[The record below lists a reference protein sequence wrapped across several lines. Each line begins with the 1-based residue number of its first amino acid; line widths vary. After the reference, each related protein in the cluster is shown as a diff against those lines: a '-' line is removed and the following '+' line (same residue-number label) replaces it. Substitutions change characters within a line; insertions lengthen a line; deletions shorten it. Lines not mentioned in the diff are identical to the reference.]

1 MDILAA
7 LQEEEE
13 ALSRSEKRI
22 SALIFSD
29 IEFAVNA
36 SITDLAEKAEVSPP
50 TVTRFCRRLGCQS
63 YSEFKI
69 RLAQS
74 TYVGSRYLQAA
85 ENIPVVEDVVND
97 IITRAQK
104 ALHALH
110 ETTDINQ
117 LESAAKKICKA
128 NMVYAF
134 GSGGNSSQVA
144 NEIQNRLFRLGIR
157 VNSSTDHIMQLMMAA
172 AAKQNDVIIVS
183 SISGRNGELIKA
195 LEVARD
201 YKVFS
206 IALTPANSPLADV
219 ASVTLPIDLPEGV
232 NILKPTAVRYT
243 FLALVDIIATLV
255 AIHIQSDATETLRRI
270 KYQVVADRAG
280 DGSGALGD

>member
-7 LQEEEE
+7 LQEEES

-29 IEFAVNA
+29 IDFAVNA
-36 SITDLAEKAEVSPP
+36 SITDLAERADVSPP

-69 RLAQS
+69 RLAQT
-74 TYVGSRYLQAA
+74 TYVGSRYLQAEA
-85 ENIPVVEDVVND
+85 NIPIVEDVVND

-110 ETTDINQ
+110 ETADIHQ
-117 LESAAKKICKA
+117 LESVAKKICKA
-128 NMVYAF
+128 KMVYAF

-157 VNSSTDHIMQLMMAA
+157 VNSSSDHIMQLMMAA
-172 AAKQNDVIIVS
+172 AAKQNDVMIVS
-183 SISGRNGELIKA
+183 SISGQNGELIKA

-206 IALTPANSPLADV
+206 VALTRANSPLAKV
-219 ASVTLPIDLPEGV
+219 ANVTLPIDLPEGV
-232 NILKPTAVRYT
+232 NILKPTAVRFT

-255 AIHIQSDATETLRRI
+255 AIHMENEAMETLRRI
-270 KYQVVADRAG
+270 KHQVLARRDAD
-280 DGSGALGD
+280 DSGALGD

>member
-7 LQEEEE
+7 LQEEEG

-36 SITDLAEKAEVSPP
+36 SITELAERAEVSPP

-69 RLAQS
+69 RLAQT
-74 TYVGSRYLQAA
+74 TYVGSRYLQAEA
-85 ENIPVVEDVVND
+85 NIPVVEDVVND

-110 ETTDINQ
+110 ETTDIEQ
-117 LESAAKKICKA
+117 LKRVAKKICDAK
-128 NMVYAF
+128 MIYAF
-134 GSGGNSSQVA
+134 GSGGNSSMVV

-157 VNSSTDHIMQLMMAA
+157 VNSSSDHMMQLMIAA
-172 AAKQNDVIIVS
+172 AAKQDDIIIIS
-183 SISGRNGELIKA
+183 SISGRNSELIKV

-206 IALTPANSPLADV
+206 IALTRANSPIAQV
-219 ASVTLPIDLPEGV
+219 ANMTLPIDQPEGV
-232 NILKPTAVRYT
+232 NILKPTAVRYA
-243 FLALVDIIATLV
+243 FLALVDIVATLV
-255 AIHIQSDATETLRRI
+255 AIHVESDATESLRRI
-270 KYQVVADRAG
+270 KHQVVAHR
-280 DGSGALGD
+280 DGHDSEALGD